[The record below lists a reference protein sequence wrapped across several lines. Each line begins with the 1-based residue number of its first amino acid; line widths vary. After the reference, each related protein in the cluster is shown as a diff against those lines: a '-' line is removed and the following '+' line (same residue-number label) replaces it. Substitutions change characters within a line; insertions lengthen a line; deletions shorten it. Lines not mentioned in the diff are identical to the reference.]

1 MAPVLVCLTFLWSA
15 PSEGQPQCPVLV
27 LNGSSSYAT
36 ASRTVFPNTTSLVS
50 FTAEAWI
57 YPGFIPFDHNTQVIA
72 SDDAWDLLLN
82 YVPAQSLVRLGV
94 SLYGANGLGLTF
106 LDTRVVNI
114 NQWHHVAV
122 VFDASVKRLRI
133 VLDGVVG
140 TPLDVNLNDFGTFSN
155 NFIVGGFPPSVL
167 FFSGHIDELRI
178 SDVARYS
185 ANFTPP
191 ASLAVDANVRALYR
205 FSEAFGAT
213 TFADLSGNGNTL
225 TGTGGAQTANTGSCV
240 PAPGAAPTVTSIT
253 PPRGPAAG
261 GTPVTIT
268 GTNFITGATVAIG
281 GVAATNVVVS
291 NAATITATTGARVA
305 GLVNVVVT
313 NSNLQTNTLFSGFR
327 YQQAFTDETLAATVS
342 VIRAVHVM
350 ELRTR
355 IDAIRA
361 ARLLP
366 AFSWT
371 DTTLSAGITAIQ
383 AIHITE
389 LREAL
394 RQTYLSALMPPPT
407 YTDPSLGIGTT
418 MKAVHVT
425 QLRAAVLAIE

>member
-1 MAPVLVCLTFLWSA
+1 M
-15 PSEGQPQCPVLV
+15 
-27 LNGSSSYAT
+27 
-36 ASRTVFPNTTSLVS
+36 
-50 FTAEAWI
+50 
-57 YPGFIPFDHNTQVIA
+57 
-72 SDDAWDLLLN
+72 
-82 YVPAQSLVRLGV
+82 
-94 SLYGANGLGLTF
+94 
-106 LDTRVVNI
+106 
-114 NQWHHVAV
+114 
-122 VFDASVKRLRI
+122 
-133 VLDGVVG
+133 
-140 TPLDVNLNDFGTFSN
+140 
-155 NFIVGGFPPSVL
+155 
-167 FFSGHIDELRI
+167 
-178 SDVARYS
+178 
-185 ANFTPP
+185 
-191 ASLAVDANVRALYR
+191 
-205 FSEAFGAT
+205 
-213 TFADLSGNGNTL
+213 
-225 TGTGGAQTANTGSCV
+225 
-240 PAPGAAPTVTSIT
+240 
-253 PPRGPAAG
+253 
-261 GTPVTIT
+261 
-268 GTNFITGATVAIG
+268 
-281 GVAATNVVVS
+281 
-291 NAATITATTGARVA
+291 A

-327 YQQAFTDETLAATVS
+327 YQQTFTDETLAATVS

-371 DTTLSAGITAIQ
+371 DTTLSAGVTAIQ